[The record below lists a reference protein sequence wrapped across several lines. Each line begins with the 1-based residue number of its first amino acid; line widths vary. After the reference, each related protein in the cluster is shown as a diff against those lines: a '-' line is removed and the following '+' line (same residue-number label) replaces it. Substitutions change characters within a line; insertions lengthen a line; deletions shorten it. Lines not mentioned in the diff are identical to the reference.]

1 MTPMARAHPAQ
12 NNSNDNSKDNR
23 IVTMIIGI
31 IIVLVGFY
39 FVAYQIP
46 AVTSGLQSQS
56 WKVTTATVLSSRW
69 LTHHPTGDEYNQT
82 YEGKGYM
89 HTPEIAYSYS
99 VKGRKFSANRYQF
112 GDTGRRSVNEI
123 RGVVARYPVGR
134 TVRVTYNP
142 NDPSQSVLEP
152 GVNGMSWFMLTV
164 GVGMIALGVGFG
176 SNIGSKL
183 FRFIP

>member
-1 MTPMARAHPAQ
+1 MTPMTRAHPAQ
-12 NNSNDNSKDNR
+12 SKSDDNG
-23 IVTMIIGI
+23 IITMIIGI
-31 IIVLVGFY
+31 IIVVVGFY
-39 FVAYQIP
+39 FVAHQIP

-123 RGVVARYPVGR
+123 RGIVARYPVGR
-134 TVRVTYNP
+134 IVRMTYNP
-142 NDPSQSVLEP
+142 SDPSQSVLEP
-152 GVNGMSWFMLTV
+152 GVNGMSWFMLAV
-164 GVGMIALGVGFG
+164 GSGMIALGVWFG
-176 SNIGSKL
+176 SSAGLKL
-183 FRFIP
+183 FKVIP